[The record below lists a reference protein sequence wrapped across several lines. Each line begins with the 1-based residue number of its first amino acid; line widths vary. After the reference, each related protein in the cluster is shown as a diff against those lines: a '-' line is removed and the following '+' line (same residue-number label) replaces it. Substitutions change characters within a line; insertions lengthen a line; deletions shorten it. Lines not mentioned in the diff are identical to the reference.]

1 MSNKNSLAILT
12 GINVIGLLSIMLVT
26 LWLNTISA
34 QAAEPLSVGQQA
46 QTFSRQVSKT
56 VTTNYLL
63 YLPDTYEVD
72 KNRHW
77 PLIIFLHG
85 SGERD
90 NDLSKLKVH
99 SLPKILDTRRDF
111 PFIVVSPQAP
121 PDGDWDTNVLD
132 ALLDEMLE
140 KLPIDPDRVYLTGL
154 SMGGHATWS
163 WAVNRPDRFA
173 AIAPVAG
180 IGPHYRSCRLLH
192 VPVWAFHGDQDSV
205 VPFKED
211 ESMVKAVQSCGGEAR
226 LTAYAGAG
234 HDAWSETYAN
244 PELYKWFLQHVRA
257 TP

>member
-1 MSNKNSLAILT
+1 MNRKIRLTVLSNAKA
-12 GINVIGLLSIMLVT
+12 IGLLSTIIAT
-26 LWLNTISA
+26 LLFSSIPV
-34 QAAEPLSVGQQA
+34 QAAEPLSAGQQA
-46 QTFSRQVSKT
+46 QSFSRQVSKT
-56 VTTNYLL
+56 VTANYLL

-72 KNRHW
+72 KNRRW

-85 SGERD
+85 SGERG

-99 SLPKILDTRRDF
+99 SLPKLLDTRRDF
-111 PFIVVSPQAP
+111 PFIVISPQAP

-132 ALLDEMLE
+132 ALLDDVLE
-140 KLPIDPDRVYLTGL
+140 KLPIDPERVYLTGL
-154 SMGGHATWS
+154 SMGGHTTWN
-163 WAVNRPDRFA
+163 WAANSPERFA

-180 IGPHYRSCRLLH
+180 IGPHFRSCRLLH

-211 ESMVKAVQSCGGEAR
+211 ELMVKAVQSCGGEAR
-226 LTAYAGAG
+226 LTAYAGGG

-244 PELYKWFLQHVRA
+244 PELYKWFLQHVRT